1 MTSLRTRTR
10 MRVFGSENSWSL
22 TPHPQVGGEGQECSV
37 DLEIVGDPQTGY
49 HLVKCPSGFFA
60 ADDWYL
66 TLEEAL
72 EAGLREF
79 GIGSEDWS
87 EGSADEAS

>member
-1 MTSLRTRTR
+1 M
-10 MRVFGSENSWSL
+10 FGSESAWSL
-22 TPHPQVGGEGQECSV
+22 TPHSQVSGEGRECPI
-37 DLEIVGDPQTGY
+37 DLEIVGDPETGY
-49 HLVKCPSGFFA
+49 HVVKSPSGFSA

-72 EAGLREF
+72 EAGRREF

-87 EGSADEAS
+87 VGSADEAS

>member
-1 MTSLRTRTR
+1 MTSLRARTR
-10 MRVFGSENSWSL
+10 IRVFGNESSWSL
-22 TPHPQVGGEGQECSV
+22 TPHSHVSGEGRECAV
-37 DLEIVGDPQTGY
+37 DLEIVGDPEAGY

-66 TLEEAL
+66 TLDEAL

-79 GIGSEDWS
+79 GIGSKDWS
-87 EGSADEAS
+87 EGAADEGS